1 MVLTV
6 MVIMHVQIVQQI
18 VFFVQELMLV
28 LLVMLA
34 FILLMELADLLVLVA
49 TILMLIISVFSAC
62 ILVLSA
68 QEGLIALLVILIGLS
83 LELHVVGSVLRD
95 FIIIPHMLIVLC
107 VP

>member
-34 FILLMELADLLVLVA
+34 FILLMELADRLVPVD

-68 QEGLIALLVILIGLS
+68 LEGIIARLVILIGLS